1 MWFLYFN
8 RYLIFIGE
16 DLVAMT
22 TEDEDVGQSYTY
34 TLVTDP
40 SGLFTI
46 SDGKLRASRSFDY
59 ETEKLTEFTID
70 VTSTDNGGLSVRLY
84 K

>member
-1 MWFLYFN
+1 
-8 RYLIFIGE
+8 
-16 DLVAMT
+16 MT

-46 SDGKLRASRSFDY
+46 SDGKLRATRSFDY

>member
-1 MWFLYFN
+1 
-8 RYLIFIGE
+8 
-16 DLVAMT
+16 MT

>member
-1 MWFLYFN
+1 
-8 RYLIFIGE
+8 
-16 DLVAMT
+16 MT

-34 TLVTDP
+34 TLVADS

-46 SDGKLRASRSFDY
+46 VDGKLRASRSFDY